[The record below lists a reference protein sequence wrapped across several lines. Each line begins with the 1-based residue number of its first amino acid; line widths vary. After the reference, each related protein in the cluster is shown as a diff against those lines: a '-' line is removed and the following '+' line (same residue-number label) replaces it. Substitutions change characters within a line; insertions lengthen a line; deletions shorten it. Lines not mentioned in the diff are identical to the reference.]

1 LDCPEEIEKLRFSL
15 CPSLKGG
22 CIIFQGSMVA
32 LDKIY
37 FFFQCNSLIVIFLL
51 GMPFSKPL
59 FTVSYMFLTAGVSG
73 FALTFIY
80 IMVSLYVLFLSF
92 DSVAS
97 AGFLVA

>member
-1 LDCPEEIEKLRFSL
+1 
-15 CPSLKGG
+15 
-22 CIIFQGSMVA
+22 
-32 LDKIY
+32 
-37 FFFQCNSLIVIFLL
+37 
-51 GMPFSKPL
+51 MPFSKPL